1 MTRMNDID
9 SLSNLPIGWDGYG
22 GLPIKQ
28 SVIDKAKEIA
38 AKLPEYGWQAVPI
51 GGIGDAMQ
59 LEHHSKQFDIEIYIE
74 GL

>member
-28 SVIDKAKEIA
+28 SVIDKAMTNKGEQN
-38 AKLPEYGWQAVPI
+38 G
-51 GGIGDAMQ
+51 
-59 LEHHSKQFDIEIYIE
+59 
-74 GL
+74 